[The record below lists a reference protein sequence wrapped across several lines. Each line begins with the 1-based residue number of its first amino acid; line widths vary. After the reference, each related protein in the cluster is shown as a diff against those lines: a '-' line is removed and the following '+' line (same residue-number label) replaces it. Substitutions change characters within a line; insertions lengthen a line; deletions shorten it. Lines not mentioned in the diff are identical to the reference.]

1 MLANAVRICEAK
13 FGVLFRCE
21 GEALRAV
28 ALHGAPALYAEER
41 RRNPVIRPSASAA
54 LGRAMATKQPVQIAD
69 VQDEP
74 HYSDAPSPSCP
85 PRRSR
90 QKLAVSSTGGESY
103 PLCKM
108 ARNRVF

>member
-1 MLANAVRICEAK
+1 
-13 FGVLFRCE
+13 
-21 GEALRAV
+21 
-28 ALHGAPALYAEER
+28 
-41 RRNPVIRPSASAA
+41 
-54 LGRAMATKQPVQIAD
+54 MATKQPVQIAD

-108 ARNRVF
+108 ARNRVFPMARSCALPRIRRFYLREPGAHATNPGETRGSPVKRPPLEARGGELPYV